1 MLAFFRAVAPWWR
14 KTRQP
19 SLLRRC
25 GGVSSTIAV
34 FVLILLQF
42 TYAAECQGAVKIFE
56 HKVDQ
61 PFSGSQSPDDAF
73 MAAMTRAKFEVL
85 ERAGTYLESL
95 SEVENAILTR
105 DEVTALA
112 GGILTTEVVNKAN
125 YANDKTFGILLTTR
139 IEVNSDFLK
148 QRMDKLLQ
156 DRSLLQKYNEIQQRE
171 HELLEKI
178 KKLEEANRS
187 ISNSSSQAAALGMEF
202 SAVSAALSASQWLE
216 KAYTLWS
223 DGRFS
228 DPPTAIAH
236 LGKAIDLDNKN
247 PRSYNSRAV
256 AYLNQERFKEAETD
270 LDTALRLNPSY
281 ADAHNNLGS
290 LHYRR
295 GDFKKAVNA
304 YTLALKYQPELV
316 EAILNRGMALRK
328 LFQFE
333 RAFNDFRRAMI
344 LSPGAFNKSNDAG
357 SLVELNDIEMMCNKS
372 QTACRMGLC
381 SSLNFLQER
390 GFCVQGKPSRI
401 NIHDRVVHE
410 HQ

>member
-1 MLAFFRAVAPWWR
+1 MLVFFCAPQRRWR
-14 KTRQP
+14 KPRSGRPESQSGPRVVLGTLAAT
-19 SLLRRC
+19 LLC
-25 GGVSSTIAV
+25 LCFATVGEAT
-34 FVLILLQF
+34 
-42 TYAAECQGAVKIFE
+42 VKIFE

-61 PFSGSQSPDDAF
+61 PFSGSQSPDDAY

-112 GGILTTEVVNKAN
+112 GGVLNTEVVQKQN

-156 DRSLLQKYNEIQQRE
+156 DRTLLQKYNEIQQRE

-178 KKLEEANRS
+178 KQLEEANRS
-187 ISNSSSQAAALGMEF
+187 MSTTSPQAAALGMEF
-202 SAVSAALSASQWLE
+202 SAMSAALSASQWLE
-216 KAYTLWS
+216 KAYGLWNN
-223 DGRFS
+223 GRFT
-228 DPPTAIAH
+228 DPTTAIDH
-236 LGKAIDLDNKN
+236 LGKAIALDNKN
-247 PRSYNSRAV
+247 PRTFNSRAV
-256 AYLNQERFKEAETD
+256 AYLNQEKFEEAEAD
-270 LDTALRLNPSY
+270 LETALRLNPSY
-281 ADAHNNLGS
+281 ADAHNNMGS

-344 LSPGAFNKSNDAG
+344 LAPTAFHKSNDAG
-357 SLVELNDIEMMCNKS
+357 ALVELNDIEKMCAKS
-372 QTACRMGLC
+372 QTACLMGLC
-381 SSLNFLQER
+381 SSLDFLQER
-390 GFCVQGKPSRI
+390 GFCLQGKPSKI
-401 NIHDRVVHE
+401 TLHEKVVHE
-410 HQ
+410 Q

>member
-1 MLAFFRAVAPWWR
+1 VGVFLWSLPQRWR
-14 KTRQP
+14 KRQDYPSAEGAFQP
-19 SLLRRC
+19 SI
-25 GGVSSTIAV
+25 GSAIIAV
-34 FVLILLQF
+34 MLLLTFV
-42 TYAAECQGAVKIFE
+42 TAGEGAVKIFE

-61 PFSGSQSPDDAF
+61 PFSGSQSPDDAY

-112 GGILTTEVVNKAN
+112 GGILTTEVVTKEN
-125 YANDKTFGILLTTR
+125 YATDKTFGILLSTR

-171 HELLEKI
+171 HELLDKI
-178 KKLEEANRS
+178 KKLEEANS
-187 ISNSSSQAAALGMEF
+187 TLSSNSPQAAALGIEF
-202 SAVSAALSASQWLE
+202 STMSAALSASQWLE
-216 KAYTLWS
+216 KAYALWS
-223 DGRFS
+223 KGRFG
-228 DPPTAIAH
+228 DPLAAIDH
-236 LGKAIDLDNKN
+236 LGKAIDLDNQN
-247 PRSYNSRAV
+247 PRIYNSRAV
-256 AYLNQERFKEAETD
+256 AYLNLEKFQKAEAD
-270 LDTALRLNPSY
+270 LETALRLSPSY
-281 ADAHNNLGS
+281 ADAHNNMGS

-295 GDFKKAVNA
+295 GDYKKAVNC
-304 YTLALKYQPELV
+304 YNLALKYQPELV

-344 LSPGAFNKSNDAG
+344 LTPTAFNKSDDAG
-357 SLVELNDIEMMCNKS
+357 SLVELNDIEKMCEKS

-381 SSLNFLQER
+381 ASLDFLQER
-390 GFCVQGKPSRI
+390 GFCLQGTSSKI
-401 NIHDRVVHE
+401 TIHEKVVYE
-410 HQ
+410 

>member
-1 MLAFFRAVAPWWR
+1 VGVFLRLLPQRWRTYQYCPRSNDAFLSPVGSAV
-14 KTRQP
+14 
-19 SLLRRC
+19 
-25 GGVSSTIAV
+25 IAV
-34 FVLILLQF
+34 LLLLTFVN
-42 TYAAECQGAVKIFE
+42 AGEGAVKIFE

-61 PFSGSQSPDDAF
+61 PFSGSQSPDDAY

-112 GGILTTEVVNKAN
+112 GGILTTEVVNKEN
-125 YANDKTFGILLTTR
+125 YATDKTFGILLSTR

-171 HELLEKI
+171 HELLAKI
-178 KKLEEANRS
+178 KKLEEANS
-187 ISNSSSQAAALGMEF
+187 TLSSNSPQAAALGIEF
-202 SAVSAALSASQWLE
+202 STMSAALSASQWLE
-216 KAYTLWS
+216 KAYALWNK
-223 DGRFS
+223 GRFG
-228 DPPTAIAH
+228 DPLTAIDH
-236 LGKAIDLDNKN
+236 LGKAIDLDSQN
-247 PRSYNSRAV
+247 PRTYNSRAV
-256 AYLNQERFKEAETD
+256 AYLNLEKFQKAEAD
-270 LDTALRLNPSY
+270 LETALRLSPSY
-281 ADAHNNLGS
+281 ADAHNNMGS

-295 GDFKKAVNA
+295 GDYKKAVNC
-304 YTLALKYQPELV
+304 YNLALKYQPELV

-344 LSPGAFNKSNDAG
+344 LTPTAFNKSDDAG
-357 SLVELNDIEMMCNKS
+357 SLVELNDIEKMCEKS

-381 SSLNFLQER
+381 ASLDFLQER
-390 GFCVQGKPSRI
+390 GFCLQGTSSKI
-401 NIHDRVVHE
+401 TIHEKVVYE
-410 HQ
+410 

>member
-1 MLAFFRAVAPWWR
+1 M
-14 KTRQP
+14 
-19 SLLRRC
+19 
-25 GGVSSTIAV
+25 
-34 FVLILLQF
+34 ILLSSSLSSG
-42 TYAAECQGAVKIFE
+42 ESSVKIFE

-61 PFSGSQSPDDAF
+61 PFSGSQSPDDAY

-112 GGILTTEVVNKAN
+112 GGVLTTEVVQKQN

-139 IEVNSDFLK
+139 IEVNNDFLK

-156 DRSLLQKYNEIQQRE
+156 DRTLLHKYNEIQQRE

-187 ISNSSSQAAALGMEF
+187 ISTSSPQAAALGMEF
-202 SAVSAALSASQWLE
+202 SAMSAALSASQWLE
-216 KAYTLWS
+216 KAYALWGK
-223 DGRFS
+223 GRFT
-228 DPPTAIAH
+228 DPAAAIEH

-247 PRSYNSRAV
+247 PRTYNSRAV
-256 AYLNQERFKEAETD
+256 AFSNLEKFTEAEKD
-270 LDTALRLNPSY
+270 LETALRLNPSY

-295 GDFKKAVNA
+295 GDFKKAVNS

-344 LSPGAFNKSNDAG
+344 LAPAAFNKSDDAG
-357 SLVELNDIEMMCNKS
+357 SLVELNDIEKMCGKS
-372 QTACRMGLC
+372 QTACLMGLC
-381 SSLNFLQER
+381 SSLDFLQER
-390 GFCVQGKPSRI
+390 GFCLQGKPSRI
-401 NIHDRVVHE
+401 TIHEKVVHE
-410 HQ
+410 Q